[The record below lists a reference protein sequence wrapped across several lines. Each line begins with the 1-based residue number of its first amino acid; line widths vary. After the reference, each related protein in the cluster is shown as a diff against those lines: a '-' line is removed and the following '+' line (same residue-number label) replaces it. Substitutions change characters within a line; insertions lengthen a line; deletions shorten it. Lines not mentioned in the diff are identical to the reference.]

1 MSNLKVM
8 SDKEFIQLTDKIM
21 ETEAF
26 IEFLEEQL
34 KKHLSEET
42 RDKYRRQL
50 KGAKNKL
57 NKLNKK
63 IYEDLKK
70 RGEIKIE
77 KI

>member
-1 MSNLKVM
+1 MYKCL
-8 SDKEFIQLTDKIM
+8 SDKEFMYLTDKVM

-34 KKHLSEET
+34 QKKNLTVET

>member
-1 MSNLKVM
+1 MYKCL
-8 SDKEFIQLTDKIM
+8 SDREFMYLTDKVM

-34 KKHLSEET
+34 QKKNLTVET

-57 NKLNKK
+57 NRLNKK

>member
-8 SDKEFIQLTDKIM
+8 NDKEFIQLTDKIM